1 MRDDGCAA
9 CKSASSARA
18 RTLLALGARVRVGPH
33 AEEAGTRGGACRQRR
48 TPEEARAEKTGAR
61 KWGAARD
68 RSCPHPHPHPHPQPH
83 PRLQGKRRRVTAMH
97 DRRGG
102 ACRQRRTREGARA
115 EKTGTRR
122 EGAPR
127 DRNCLHLHLHPH
139 PHPEGL
145 RRSVS
150 ATQDSRGGAGGE
162 YGDLKAGR
170 TAGQELPAPAPTPNP
185 QGLRR
190 RGWCRPHRRA
200 MGQSGDG
207 ITRSRPSVARWSTTS
222 RTADTTTSC
231 RRLALPRGGGR
242 DHRQLAS
249 EDVRSADAR
258 LATRHATSSRPT
270 RATRRATRDARRAQ
284 ASARRPARRPRRPA
298 GAGRRTTPRR
308 RTPR

>member
-18 RTLLALGARVRVGPH
+18 RTLLALEARVRVGPH
-33 AEEAGTRGGACRQRR
+33 AEEADTRGGACRQRR

-61 KWGAARD
+61 KWGAPRD
-68 RSCPHPHPHPHPQPH
+68 RICPHPQPH
-83 PRLQGKRRRVTAMH
+83 PHLQGKKRRVTATH

-102 ACRQRRTREGARA
+102 ACRQLRTAEEARA

-127 DRNCLHLHLHPH
+127 DRNCLHLHPH

-162 YGDLKAGR
+162 YGHLKAGR
-170 TAGQELPAPAPTPNP
+170 TAGQELPAPAPAPTPNP

-190 RGWCRPHRRA
+190 RGWCRPHRRPW
-200 MGQSGDG
+200 GRRGTG
-207 ITRSRPSVARWSTTS
+207 SRGAG
-222 RTADTTTSC
+222 
-231 RRLALPRGGGR
+231 RRLRDGPRPHGR
-242 DHRQLAS
+242 LTRRRA
-249 EDVRSADAR
+249 ADGRRFPEGEAVTIGSSPAR
-258 LATRHATSSRPT
+258 MCGAPTHVSPRATRHATSSRPT
-270 RATRRATRDARRAQ
+270 RATRRALRDARRAT
-284 ASARRPARRPRRPA
+284 RA
-298 GAGRRTTPRR
+298 G
-308 RTPR
+308 

>member
-18 RTLLALGARVRVGPH
+18 RTLLALEARVRVGPH
-33 AEEAGTRGGACRQRR
+33 AEEADTRGGACRQRR

-61 KWGAARD
+61 KWGAPRD
-68 RSCPHPHPHPHPQPH
+68 RSCPHPQPHPH
-83 PRLQGKRRRVTAMH
+83 LQGKKRRVTATH

-127 DRNCLHLHLHPH
+127 DRNCLHPH

-190 RGWCRPHRRA
+190 RGWCRPHRRRHGA
-200 MGQSGDG
+200 VAG
-207 ITRSRPSVARWSTTS
+207 TASRGAG
-222 RTADTTTSC
+222 
-231 RRLALPRGGGR
+231 RRLRDGPRPHGR
-242 DHRQLAS
+242 LTRRRA
-249 EDVRSADAR
+249 ADGWRFPEGEAVTIGSSPAR
-258 LATRHATSSRPT
+258 MCGAPT
-270 RATRRATRDARRAQ
+270 HVSPRATRRAHAQRAPRDARRAT
-284 ASARRPARRPRRPA
+284 RA
-298 GAGRRTTPRR
+298 G
-308 RTPR
+308 